1 MATPAD
7 HGFKMP
13 AEWAPHTRTWMA
25 WPCREETWA
34 GRLEAARAAFADV
47 ANAISAFEPVT
58 MVCNPGDVVE
68 ASLALGANVEVMPFD
83 IDDSWL
89 RDNGP
94 IFLVDG
100 QGGLA
105 AAHFRFNAWGSK
117 YTPYEN
123 DAAVAARIVDRLD
136 IPRFEAPF
144 VFEGGSI
151 AVDGQGTAI
160 VTEEC
165 LLNPNRNPGMTR
177 ETIEEG
183 LRDWLGISRTIWLP
197 QGYEED
203 ETDGHVD
210 EIAAFAKPG
219 VVLALATDDKE
230 DANYDVFQDNLEILR
245 NATDATGAPLKVV
258 ELPQPTARDYPNGGR
273 ITLSYANFYLCNGAV
288 IVPSFGQSADSRA
301 YKTFRDLYPDR
312 QIVQVPAFDIAW
324 GGGCIHCITQQQP
337 AVTPIT
343 K

>member
-25 WPCREETWA
+25 WPCREEVWED
-34 GRLEAARAAFADV
+34 RLETARAAFADV

-68 ASLALGANVEVMPFD
+68 ASLALGASVEVMPFD

-100 QGGLA
+100 LGGLA
-105 AAHFRFNAWGSK
+105 AAHFRFNAWGAK

-123 DAAVAARIVDRLD
+123 DAAVAARIADRLG
-136 IPRFEAPF
+136 IPRFDAPF
-144 VFEGGSI
+144 VFEGGAI
-151 AVDGQGTAI
+151 TVDGQGTAI

-177 ETIEEG
+177 EKVEEG

-219 VVLALATDDKE
+219 VVLALTTDDKE

-245 NATDATGAPLKVV
+245 NATDATGARLKVI
-258 ELPQPTARDYPNGGR
+258 ELPQPNARDYPNGGR

-288 IVPSFGQSADSRA
+288 IVPGFGQSADDRA
-301 YKTFRDLYPDR
+301 YKIFRELYPER
-312 QIVQVPAFDIAW
+312 RIVQVPAFDIAW
-324 GGGCIHCITQQQP
+324 GGGGIHCITQQQP
-337 AVTPIT
+337 DA